1 MGAAA
6 RTRREVRDRILM
18 LIQKVIR
25 WRSAV
30 RRHAETDSLS
40 LNRASAE
47 GEKLEAE
54 IALELALS
62 DVVDLLCEAPE

>member
-1 MGAAA
+1 
-6 RTRREVRDRILM
+6 M